1 MIDFP
6 VVGTKL
12 EPVAESWSKLVSA
25 SFPPIPMAA
34 RSENNRERNGDEG
47 NPPRQGLRSGRKKG
61 TRDRER
67 EGERERVEVG
77 LVLRLETR
85 TSFRSLFSSSSLS
98 LSFSLALSRSL
109 ESRGH
114 ESTHNP
120 STYNNSTRFLRSDTE
135 PRMYASLNKRYR
147 NASRRADSHSHFLSL
162 FSRRFR
168 RHSMEFYHSIV
179 G

>member
-67 EGERERVEVG
+67 EGERERG
-77 LVLRLETR
+77 SRLVWFYDSKPEPRFDP
-85 TSFRSLFSSSSLS
+85 SFLLPPSPSL
-98 LSFSLALSRSL
+98 SLALSRSL

-147 NASRRADSHSHFLSL
+147 K
-162 FSRRFR
+162 RRFAT
-168 RHSMEFYHSIV
+168 S
-179 G
+179 